1 MNRNTL
7 LWLQILP
14 VLLFGCGETSYL
26 SNHSATWI
34 CLSPAGCA
42 RADVVPDFDR
52 AWIEDKQIF
61 LHSSGDATV
70 SNRASR
76 LPSDT
81 APAGCDLLVGL
92 NLFGHALEP
101 LTICRTT
108 GGYSIELSIPDPTS
122 SSASE
127 WRIELRPL

>member
-7 LWLQILP
+7 LWLQVLT

-34 CLSPAGCA
+34 CLSPEGCA

-52 AWIEDKQIF
+52 AWIDDSQIH
-61 LHSSGDATV
+61 LHSSSDA
-70 SNRASR
+70 SAANSASR
-76 LPSDT
+76 IPSDA
-81 APAGCDLLVGL
+81 APEGCDLLVGL

-101 LTICRTT
+101 LTICRVT
-108 GGYSIELSIPDPTS
+108 GGYSVELSIPDPTPS
-122 SSASE
+122 RASE
-127 WRIELRPL
+127 WRLEMRPL